1 MTCFML
7 AGMVVSSLGGKSM
20 ERSKLMERND
30 VSDLVWEIEPHL
42 AGQPPSVQ
50 GAALADLLATWLAG
64 HFAGSAAENA
74 ALRDELLTAH
84 IAVVRA
90 LIPENEA
97 EILSRQ

>member
-1 MTCFML
+1 MDSDQVMRLVNVIRPLL
-7 AGMVVSSLGGKSM
+7 AG
-20 ERSKLMERND
+20 E
-30 VSDLVWEIEPHL
+30 
-42 AGQPPSVQ
+42 PPSIQ
-50 GAALADLLATWLAG
+50 GAAIADLLAIWLAG
-64 HFAGSAAENA
+64 HFAGGAAENA

>member
-1 MTCFML
+1 
-7 AGMVVSSLGGKSM
+7 M
-20 ERSKLMERND
+20 ERSKLMERNA

-42 AGQPPSVQ
+42 AGQPPFVQ
-50 GAALADLLATWLAG
+50 GAVLADLLATWLAG

-74 ALRDELLTAH
+74 ALREELLAAH